1 MSPTPPPPPFTHI
14 DLVLFFAMQN
24 KVINSIGEHITN
36 LIYRST
42 YIFFASTGLLRA
54 DILVHNVR
62 PQQACRGKKNVRR
75 SILDGDEAREKEG
88 EREGRE
94 RERKKERQRETE
106 TERQRQTDRQ
116 TDRQTENPNIKN
128 KCIKINIWDNG
139 DITSSRLLSLICD
152 LKLDY
157 IRIKLWMFTLHW

>member
-1 MSPTPPPPPFTHI
+1 
-14 DLVLFFAMQN
+14 MQN

-94 RERKKERQRETE
+94 RERKKDRERQRQ
-106 TERQRQTDRQ
+106 RDRDRQTDRQ
-116 TDRQTENPNIKN
+116 TDREPE
-128 KCIKINIWDNG
+128 
-139 DITSSRLLSLICD
+139 
-152 LKLDY
+152 
-157 IRIKLWMFTLHW
+157 H